1 MNDGILKQMA
11 LRDNLKGLG
20 DEINYKIIR
29 NRTIDMI
36 IKYKTACYQ
45 NSIIEVIQFSLKAIK
60 PTTIYDNI
68 L

>member
-1 MNDGILKQMA
+1 MNDGILKQTA

-36 IKYKTACYQ
+36 IKHKTACYQ